1 MMFSGMGISQI
12 HQLEDL
18 YSRKV
23 MVDENEKKKYQDL
36 FNFLLKHNNEGVL
49 TKMKASS
56 PAFNKLYSKTYYG
69 GSFFDGLKVN
79 SSYQEFD
86 LNILFKWRESDLVVS
101 RLGED
106 PKKKNFC
113 FLRVKKDNINQ
124 MEEKIV
130 DTDHYSSEPVHYLSP
145 VKMFNLL
152 KSSVDRVLQSTGNT
166 INYKGRIYRVTR
178 HEFAPV
184 TLKVVSLEDMEP
196 VMFEVDLVPSLRLGL
211 GALNS
216 YPDLQNRVAS
226 LCDQYGVSR
235 ENRSCMAISLHRAD
249 KHKFELD
256 FHDVE
261 RRILYNRGC
270 VKKVIKLVKFLR
282 DSKGGSVSKLW
293 SHLLKVKQINQ
304 LIYHPRF
311 FPQTSVMHHVMITK
325 EQYWNNANLEQCFV
339 DTLRHLLAGLQ
350 KDSIT
355 DVFFPEVQ
363 VTHNFSFNLLISGQ
377 HA

>member
-1 MMFSGMGISQI
+1 MIILNVAFNQMMFSGRGISQI

-23 MVDENEKKKYQDL
+23 MVDENEKKRYRDL
-36 FNFLLKHNNEGVL
+36 LNFLLKHNNEGVL

-56 PAFNKLYSKTYYG
+56 PAFNKLYSNTYYG

-79 SSYQEFD
+79 SSYPEFD
-86 LNILFKWRESDLVVS
+86 LNIMFKWKESDLVVT

-124 MEEKIV
+124 TEEKIV
-130 DTDHYSSEPVHYLSP
+130 DTDHYSSEPVNYLSP
-145 VKMFNLL
+145 VKMFNLV

-166 INYKGRIYRVTR
+166 INYQGRIYRVTR

-184 TLKVVSLEDMEP
+184 TLKVVSLEDMDP

-211 GALNS
+211 GALDN
-216 YPDLQNRVAS
+216 YPDLQGRVTS

-235 ENRSCMAISLHRAD
+235 ENRNCMAISLHRAD

-293 SHLLKVKQINQ
+293 SHLLKVNKSTN
-304 LIYHPRF
+304 
-311 FPQTSVMHHVMITK
+311 
-325 EQYWNNANLEQCFV
+325 
-339 DTLRHLLAGLQ
+339 
-350 KDSIT
+350 
-355 DVFFPEVQ
+355 
-363 VTHNFSFNLLISGQ
+363 
-377 HA
+377 